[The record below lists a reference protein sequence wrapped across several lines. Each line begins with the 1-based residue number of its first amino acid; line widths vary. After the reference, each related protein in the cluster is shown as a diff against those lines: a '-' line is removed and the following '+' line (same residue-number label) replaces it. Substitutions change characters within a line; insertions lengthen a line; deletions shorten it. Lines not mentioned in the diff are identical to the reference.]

1 MMMATTMTIMTNDS
15 NSNKQSNVVL
25 RSQCN
30 EILFSGSHNDDGMI
44 YEYEKEKKVRT
55 IVGEVLEDIIS
66 SISILPSS
74 LPSLP
79 SLLSSFPS
87 PVVGS
92 DDDDDEN
99 DNDVIIRE
107 GNNSTSNSYSTP
119 LKEVQF
125 TESFHREYRSNN
137 RDVVLFGVNTVRKD
151 NSNLKEIIKCNYER
165 FYYQAKTIQ
174 ERILIV
180 EQIVLAVLSSNGR
193 FIKLHRSR
201 CRDNNN
207 DDSNNN
213 VGDNAGGGD
222 CSIGKE
228 VHVVDFNTAR
238 DRIIQIFQFTKERHQ
253 RKKKKKQQQQI
264 AQNQVVNRTRTNNDD
279 VSNGVISTGRD
290 DNGTDNGT
298 WQQQVKNNAGGCY
311 SNSHSNSNSNSDSKS
326 HNNSSNDNDESII
339 KDRLAQAVQ
348 DTITLERNGRFLRKL
363 SAIFLPNQPKKEVHE
378 ISSNSSSTIDLNSKN
393 NHDHMN
399 INGGVQGGGRRVPHY
414 QGLLKQHQE
423 RQICELQDLSRSRI
437 SQLRISVG
445 MAGGL
450 RGGMGTLLGGT
461 DSNDI
466 AGTGIGSSS
475 TNTTPPP
482 VGIDTS
488 SMTHAELM
496 THIGGTIGAF
506 LPNNSNN
513 NSFTNLDNSSTIMT
527 MTDGMMNNADMMK
540 MNGGLINSNSAV
552 TRLSSLGGSTVTTNP
567 IKIMEGP
574 LNGTNHWA
582 SRPMMVGGNVS
593 PPSLRQVSTLI
604 DLPRSKRMLPIDT
617 LR

>member
-193 FIKLHRSR
+193 FIKLHRRR

-253 RKKKKKQQQQI
+253 RKKKKNQQQQI
-264 AQNQVVNRTRTNNDD
+264 AHNQVVNRTRTNNDD

-326 HNNSSNDNDESII
+326 HNNSSNDNDEIII
-339 KDRLAQAVQ
+339 KNRLAQAVQ

-363 SAIFLPNQPKKEVHE
+363 SAIFLPKQPKKEVHE
-378 ISSNSSSTIDLNSKN
+378 ISSNSSSLRDLNSKN

-466 AGTGIGSSS
+466 TGTGISSS
-475 TNTTPPP
+475 GTNTT
-482 VGIDTS
+482 
-488 SMTHAELM
+488 LM
-496 THIGGTIGAF
+496 AKIGGTMGAF
-506 LPNNSNN
+506 PPNNSNT
-513 NSFTNLDNSSTIMT
+513 NSSSNLDNGSTIMT

-540 MNGGLINSNSAV
+540 MNGSLFNSNNAV
-552 TRLSSLGGSTVTTNP
+552 TGLSSLGGSTVTTNP

-604 DLPRSKRMLPIDT
+604 DLPRSKRILPIDT

>member
-1 MMMATTMTIMTNDS
+1 MMMATTMTMMTNDS

-55 IVGEVLEDIIS
+55 IVGEILEDIIS

-79 SLLSSFPS
+79 SLPSLQSSFPS

-125 TESFHREYRSNN
+125 TESFHREYCSNN
-137 RDVVLFGVNTVRKD
+137 RDVVLFGVNTIRKD

-180 EQIVLAVLSSNGR
+180 EQIVIAVLSSNGR
-193 FIKLHRSR
+193 FIKLHRRR

-238 DRIIQIFQFTKERHQ
+238 DRIIQIFQLTKERHQ
-253 RKKKKKQQQQI
+253 KKKKQQQQI
-264 AQNQVVNRTRTNNDD
+264 AYNQVVNRTRTKDDD

-298 WQQQVKNNAGGCY
+298 WQQQVKN
-311 SNSHSNSNSNSDSKS
+311 SHSNGNSSSDSKS

-339 KDRLAQAVQ
+339 KNRLAQAVQ

-378 ISSNSSSTIDLNSKN
+378 ISSNSSSIIDLNKKN
-393 NHDHMN
+393 HHNHMN
-399 INGGVQGGGRRVPHY
+399 TNGGVQGGGRRVPHY

-423 RQICELQDLSRSRI
+423 RQIRELQDLSRSRI

-450 RGGMGTLLGGT
+450 RGGMGSLLGGT
-461 DSNDI
+461 DSNDGI
-466 AGTGIGSSS
+466 TGTCIDSSG
-475 TNTTPPP
+475 TNNTTPP
-482 VGIDTS
+482 VGIDPS
-488 SMTHAELM
+488 SMTHAALM
-496 THIGGTIGAF
+496 GKIGGTIGA
-506 LPNNSNN
+506 LPPNNSNS
-513 NSFTNLDNSSTIMT
+513 NSSNNLDNGSTIMT

-604 DLPRSKRMLPIDT
+604 DLPRSKRILPFDT

>member
-1 MMMATTMTIMTNDS
+1 MTRMTNDS

-30 EILFSGSHNDDGMI
+30 EIVFSGSHNDDGMI

-125 TESFHREYRSNN
+125 TESIHREYRSNN

-193 FIKLHRSR
+193 FIKLHRRR

-238 DRIIQIFQFTKERHQ
+238 DRIIQIFQLTKERHL
-253 RKKKKKQQQQI
+253 KKKKQQQQI
-264 AQNQVVNRTRTNNDD
+264 AYNQVVNRTRTKNDD

-298 WQQQVKNNAGGCY
+298 WQQQAK
-311 SNSHSNSNSNSDSKS
+311 NSHSNSNSNSDSKS
-326 HNNSSNDNDESII
+326 HDNSSNDNDEIII
-339 KDRLAQAVQ
+339 KNRLAQAVQ

-363 SAIFLPNQPKKEVHE
+363 SAIFLPKQPKKEVHE
-378 ISSNSSSTIDLNSKN
+378 ISSNSSSLRDLNSKN

-399 INGGVQGGGRRVPHY
+399 INGGVQGGRRRVPHY

-423 RQICELQDLSRSRI
+423 RQIYELQDLSRSRI
-437 SQLRISVG
+437 SLLRISVG

-450 RGGMGTLLGGT
+450 RGDMGSLLGGI
-461 DSNDI
+461 DSDNGI
-466 AGTGIGSSS
+466 TGTGIDSSG
-475 TNTTPPP
+475 TNTTTSPA
-482 VGIDTS
+482 GIDTN
-488 SMTHAELM
+488 SMTHAALLGK
-496 THIGGTIGAF
+496 IGGTIGPF
-506 LPNNSNN
+506 PSNNSNN
-513 NSFTNLDNSSTIMT
+513 NSSTSTIMT

-540 MNGGLINSNSAV
+540 MNGGLINSNNAV
-552 TRLSSLGGSTVTTNP
+552 TGFSRLGDSTVTTNP

-574 LNGTNHWA
+574 LNGTNHWE

-604 DLPRSKRMLPIDT
+604 DLPSSKRILPIDT